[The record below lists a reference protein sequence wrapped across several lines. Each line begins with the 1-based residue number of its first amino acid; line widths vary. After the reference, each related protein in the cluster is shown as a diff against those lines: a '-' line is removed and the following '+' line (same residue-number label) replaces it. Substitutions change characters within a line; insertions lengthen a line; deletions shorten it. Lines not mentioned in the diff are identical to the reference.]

1 MKVQDNAVVAFHYT
15 MTDENGEVV
24 ETSRDGE
31 AATFLFGHRN
41 MIESL
46 EASML
51 NKEVGETY
59 NITLPPEMAYGRL
72 IQDNEMRVG
81 LKNLH
86 FEGKLEPGMT
96 VPLMTKEGPRPVTV
110 LKVGKF
116 NADIDINHPL
126 AGKTLTFDIE
136 IVDVRDS
143 TDEERQHG
151 HVHGPEGCP
160 AK

>member
-24 ETSRDGE
+24 ETSQNEE
-31 AATFLFGHRN
+31 AATFICGYRN
-41 MIESL
+41 MIEPL

-51 NKEVGETY
+51 GKEPGDKY
-59 NITLPPEMAYGRL
+59 SITLPPEMAYGRL
-72 IQDNEMRVG
+72 LTDNEMRVG

-86 FEGKLEPGMT
+86 YEGKLEPGMM
-96 VPLMTKEGPRPVTV
+96 VPLRTKEGLRPVTI

-126 AGKTLTFDIE
+126 AGKTLTFEVE
-136 IVDVRDS
+136 IVDVRES
-143 TDEERQHG
+143 TQEERDHG
-151 HVHGPEGCP
+151 HVHGDKGCG
-160 AK
+160 K